1 MWELGI
7 KEGCNSSISYSVM
20 SDSVT
25 VWTVTHQA
33 ALSTGFS
40 QQEYWS
46 GLPFPSPED
55 LPNPGIKPGSSRHC
69 RQILYCLSYREAM
82 KKRWF
87 LIVMLEKTLE
97 SPLDYKDKKLV
108 NPKKKN
114 NPEYSLDG
122 LMLKVKFQ
130 YSGHLMWRVDS
141 SEKNLML
148 GKIEGRRSKG
158 SQKMRR
164 SKGSQKMRRLDSI
177 TNTMDWVSAKSRRE
191 WRTRK
196 PGVLQS
202 MGSQRMGHDLAP
214 EQQWRQDTVYDS
226 LCYTEILVAFPFC
239 V

>member
-82 KKRWF
+82 KKWWF

-108 NPKKKN
+108 NPKKKI

-141 SEKNLML
+141 SEKTLMM
-148 GKIEGRRSKG
+148 GKTEGRRSKG

-164 SKGSQKMRRLDSI
+164 LDGV
-177 TNTMDWVSAKSRRE
+177 TNTMDWV
-191 WRTRK
+191 
-196 PGVLQS
+196 
-202 MGSQRMGHDLAP
+202 
-214 EQQWRQDTVYDS
+214 
-226 LCYTEILVAFPFC
+226 
-239 V
+239 